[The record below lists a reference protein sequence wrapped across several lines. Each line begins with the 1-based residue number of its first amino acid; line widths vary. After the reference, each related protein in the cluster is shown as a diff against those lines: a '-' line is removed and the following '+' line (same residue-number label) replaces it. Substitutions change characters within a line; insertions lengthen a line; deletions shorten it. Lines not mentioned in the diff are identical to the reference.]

1 MSGLFL
7 PSLWVYVRYEDGK
20 RENVANTDTL
30 SQEEADTYK
39 TRWETARKKKVVQV
53 TLESLAG
60 QRCAGPWKLAERF

>member
-30 SQEEADTYK
+30 SREEADTYK
-39 TRWETARKKKVVQV
+39 ARWETARKKKGRQV
-53 TLESLAG
+53 PLENTVGAPVKS
-60 QRCAGPWKLAERF
+60 FTS

>member
-30 SQEEADTYK
+30 SREEADTYK
-39 TRWETARKKKVVQV
+39 ARWETARKKKVIRV
-53 TLESLAG
+53 TLENALGDTVKS
-60 QRCAGPWKLAERF
+60 FTY